1 MSNFEGKGYEV
12 ELNVTPVR
20 NWNIRANGSKS
31 TAVESDIGAPWFE
44 WLRQREPVWQ
54 SLVAKNGEVDAQG
67 NPVTWA
73 TAPFNAANPNGQTLQ
88 QFYQNTLGAS
98 LAFIRAVDGR
108 VTDSARPARANLIT
122 NYRISEGKFRGL
134 NFGGAARWRAAPTV
148 GYGVTTGPNG
158 ASELDLSKKYRGEE
172 ELYFDA
178 LVGYRGRIKAFGN
191 VGYRVQLNVRN
202 VLNEDDPV
210 PIMRTTQGQIV
221 RIATVEPRV
230 IVGTF
235 GVDF

>member
-1 MSNFEGKGYEV
+1 MSEFEGKGYEV

-31 TAVESDIGAPWFE
+31 TAVESDIGTPWFE
-44 WLRQREPVWQ
+44 WLRQREPVWKA
-54 SLVAKNGEVDAQG
+54 LVAKNGEVDAQG
-67 NPVTWA
+67 RPVTWA
-73 TAPFNAANPNGQTLQ
+73 TAPFSASSPNGQTLQ
-88 QFYQNTLGAS
+88 QFYTNTLGAS

-122 NYRISEGKFRGL
+122 NYRVSEGRLRGL

-148 GYGVTTGPNG
+148 GYGVSPGPTGT
-158 ASELDLSKKYRGEE
+158 SELDLDKKYRGKE

-178 LVGYRGRIKAFGN
+178 LVGYRGRMKAFGN
-191 VGYRVQLNVRN
+191 FSYRLQLNVRN
-202 VLNEDDPV
+202 VLDESDPIV
-210 PIMRTTQGQIV
+210 VMRTTVGQVV

-230 IVGTF
+230 IVMTF

>member
-12 ELNVTPVR
+12 ELNVTPLR
-20 NWNIRANGSKS
+20 NWNIRVNGSKS

-44 WLRQREPVWQ
+44 WLRQREPVWKA
-54 SLVAKNGEVDAQG
+54 LVAKNGEVDAAG
-67 NPVTWA
+67 RPVTWE
-73 TAPFNAANPNGQTLQ
+73 TAPFNAANPNGQTLE
-88 QFYQNTLGAS
+88 QFYTNSLGAS

-122 NYRISEGKFRGL
+122 NYRVSEGRFRGL

-148 GYGVTTGPNG
+148 GYGVTSVNG
-158 ASELDLSKKYRGEE
+158 TSELDLDQRYRGKE

-178 LVGYRGRIKAFGN
+178 LIGYRGRMKAFGN
-191 VGYRVQLNVRN
+191 FSYRLQLNVRN
-202 VLNEDDPV
+202 VLDEDDPITV
-210 PIMRTTQGQIV
+210 MRTTVGQVV

-230 IVGTF
+230 IVATF